1 MLVSRGGQGLRTEKA
16 ERFDEESG
24 GMLAVKFSDMQDRLA
39 AMELKEIGAARIHLG
54 PSLRVLTTN
63 VVKAGAE
70 RILKAGRLHP

>member
-1 MLVSRGGQGLRTEKA
+1 
-16 ERFDEESG
+16 
-24 GMLAVKFSDMQDRLA
+24 MLAVKFSDMQDRLA